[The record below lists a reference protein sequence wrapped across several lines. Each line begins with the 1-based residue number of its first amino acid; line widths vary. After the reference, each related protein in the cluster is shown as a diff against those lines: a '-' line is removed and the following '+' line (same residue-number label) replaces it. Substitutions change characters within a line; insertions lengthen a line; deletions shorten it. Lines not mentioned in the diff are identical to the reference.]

1 MLDNYNRISG
11 LSALKPQAARTASA
25 NGDTVDL
32 MTNNGSNSCVF
43 VVIAGA
49 ITDGTHAFK
58 LQDSPDGSTW
68 TDVPTTAT
76 NYYVQGSGQSFTSAT
91 AAGTVIKLGYMG
103 NTNGGY
109 RYVRLA
115 TTVTSATTG
124 GFYSA
129 VAILGHGA
137 LLAAA

>member
-1 MLDNYNRISG
+1 MLDLLNRISV

-25 NGDTVDL
+25 TGDTVDL

-43 VVIAGA
+43 MVIAGV

-68 TDVPTTAT
+68 ADVPTTSPG
-76 NYYVQGSGQSFTSAT
+76 YVQGSGQSFTSST
-91 AAGTVIKLGYMG
+91 TAGTCIKIGYLG

-115 TTVTSATTG
+115 TTVTSATSG

-129 VAILGHGA
+129 VAVLGHGA
-137 LLAAA
+137 LLPAA